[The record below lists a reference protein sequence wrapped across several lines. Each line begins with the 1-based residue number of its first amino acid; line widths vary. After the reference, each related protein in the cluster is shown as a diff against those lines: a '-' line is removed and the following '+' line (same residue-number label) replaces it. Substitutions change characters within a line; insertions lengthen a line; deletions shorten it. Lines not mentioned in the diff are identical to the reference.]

1 MATIYVLQRI
11 LGDGNAPVVMRSE
24 LFGVYSSF
32 ERAAEVAQRYI
43 AQYMS
48 QDLMLVWE
56 KRDNIQE
63 IGDWIANF
71 EHTPLSTTFPG
82 AMRITPLTV
91 DFWYELETL

>member
-11 LGDGNAPVVMRSE
+11 LGDGDTSVVQRSE
-24 LFGVYSSF
+24 LLGVYSSF
-32 ERAAEVAQRYI
+32 ERAADVAQRYI
-43 AQYMS
+43 TQYMS
-48 QDLMLVWE
+48 RDLTLMWE

-63 IGDWIANF
+63 AGDWIANF
-71 EHTPLSTTFPG
+71 EHTPISTTFPG